1 MLSTSLPFLLPI
13 MRATGSMARPRKDA
27 LLAVVLGFVAFVVS
41 ASFRLEERWHH
52 FVEEFGHDLYLEE
65 LPIAFAIT
73 GLGFTWFAW
82 RRWHDFKKAAQDRR
96 TTNHALAEQL
106 DRNQEII
113 AELSTARQK
122 AMELDRAKTR
132 FLAHMSHEL
141 RTPLN
146 AIMGFSELMQHQVCG
161 PLGDRQYEEYVATIH
176 ESGQHLLELINDL
189 LDLTRIESGDM
200 TPHQEV
206 CSMRDLGES
215 ACRMLRDQA
224 AAEGVHLNHV
234 CLDVADVSVNV
245 DRRMIR
251 QVLINLIAN
260 AIRHTPRTG
269 RVTVTAIKT
278 PQGDI
283 GFAIADTGEGMDPQ
297 TVKRLDQGF
306 AEVENAFRREH
317 NGAGLGLPLSR
328 AIAHAHGGSITISSV
343 LGEGTT
349 IEVLLPG
356 DVIVGT
362 NPVAARQPATA
373 ALRRAG

>member
-1 MLSTSLPFLLPI
+1 MT
-13 MRATGSMARPRKDA
+13 RPRRDA
-27 LLAVVLGFVAFVVS
+27 LIAIAAGMAGFLVS
-41 ASFRLEERWHH
+41 AKYDLEARWHE
-52 FVEEFGHDLYLEE
+52 VADQYEGHLHLDE
-65 LPIAFAIT
+65 LPIAFFLA
-73 GLGFTWFAW
+73 GFGFAWFAW
-82 RRWHDFKKAAQDRR
+82 RRWCDFQRAATQRR
-96 TTNHALAEQL
+96 ATNHALSEQL

-146 AIMGFSELMQHQVCG
+146 AIMGFSELMQHQVYG
-161 PLGDRQYEEYVATIH
+161 PLGDQQYEEYVSTIH

-200 TPHQEV
+200 TPHYEV
-206 CSMRDLGES
+206 CTMRDLGES

-224 AAEGVHLNHV
+224 ADAGVHLNQI
-234 CLDVADVSVNV
+234 CLDAAEISVNV

-260 AIRHTPRTG
+260 AIRHTSRTG
-269 RVTVTAIKT
+269 HIEVTAIKT
-278 PQGDI
+278 PSGEI
-283 GFAIADTGEGMDPQ
+283 GFSVSDTGEGMDPQ
-297 TVKRLDQGF
+297 TVRRLDQGF

-317 NGAGLGLPLSR
+317 HGAGLGLPLSR
-328 AIAHAHGGSITISSV
+328 AIAKVHGGTMTISSA

-349 IEVLLPG
+349 VELLLPN
-356 DVIVGT
+356 DVIVET
-362 NPVAARQPATA
+362 VPVLAEM
-373 ALRRAG
+373 RRAG

>member
-1 MLSTSLPFLLPI
+1 MT
-13 MRATGSMARPRKDA
+13 RPRKDA
-27 LLAVVLGFVAFVVS
+27 LLAVALGVVAFAIS
-41 ASFRLEERWHH
+41 SSYGLEARWHD
-52 FVEEFGHDLYLEE
+52 FATRVGHEAHLEE
-65 LPIAFAIT
+65 LPIAFLVA
-73 GLGFTWFAW
+73 GLGFGWFAW
-82 RRWHDFKKAAQDRR
+82 RRWRDFEKAALHRR
-96 TTNHALAEQL
+96 TTNRALAEQL

-146 AIMGFSELMQHQVCG
+146 AIMGFSELMKHQVYG

-200 TPHQEV
+200 TPHIEV
-206 CSMRDLGES
+206 STMRDLAES
-215 ACRMLRDQA
+215 ACKMLRDQA
-224 AAEGVHLNHV
+224 AAEGVHLSHV
-234 CLDVADVSVNV
+234 CLDAADVSVNV

-269 RVTVTAIKT
+269 HVTVTAVKT
-278 PQGDI
+278 PQGEI
-283 GFAIADTGEGMDPQ
+283 GFSIADTGEGMDPQ
-297 TVKRLDQGF
+297 TVKRLDRGF

-317 NGAGLGLPLSR
+317 HGAGLGLPLSR
-328 AIAHAHGGSITISSV
+328 SIAHAHGGSMTISSA

-349 IEVLLPG
+349 IDVLLPG
-356 DVIVGT
+356 DVIVQAE
-362 NPVAARQPATA
+362 PVSAPTHEAVE
-373 ALRRAG
+373 LKRAV